1 MGAGTAHRER
11 LTSGANAVQSASQT
25 IEVLLKKGPIPFY
38 NPSITHLLD
47 RQLRLLDNRT
57 RPYLEAAMA
66 RESVHAKLERVRSPR
81 VHVTYNV
88 EIGDAIE
95 LKEIPFVMGVLA
107 DLSGQPADPL
117 PKIKDRRFVEITPDN
132 FDSVLESMK
141 PRVAFSVENKLSED
155 SNAGNIGVDLTFKTM
170 EDFEP
175 EQVARRVGPLRD
187 LLELR
192 TKLSDLV
199 GTLQGNEKLD
209 RLLQDVI
216 SNTGKLE
223 QVRAEMAQQKAKEGG
238 PDGKA

>member
-1 MGAGTAHRER
+1 
-11 LTSGANAVQSASQT
+11 
-25 IEVLLKKGPIPFY
+25 
-38 NPSITHLLD
+38 
-47 RQLRLLDNRT
+47 
-57 RPYLEAAMA
+57 MA
-66 RESVHAKLERVRSPR
+66 RESVHAKLERVRPPR

-95 LKEIPFVMGVLA
+95 LKEIPFVMGILA

-141 PRVAFSVENKLSED
+141 PRVAFSVENKLSEEA
-155 SNAGNIGVDLTFKTM
+155 NAGNIGVDLTFKSI

-175 EQVARRVGPLRD
+175 EQVARRVGPLRE
-187 LLELR
+187 LLDLR

-199 GTLQGNEKLD
+199 GTLQGNEKLE

-216 SNTGKLE
+216 SNSGKME
-223 QVRAEMAQQKAKEGG
+223 QMRAEMEQQKSKEGE
-238 PDGKA
+238 PHGKA

>member
-1 MGAGTAHRER
+1 
-11 LTSGANAVQSASQT
+11 
-25 IEVLLKKGPIPFY
+25 
-38 NPSITHLLD
+38 
-47 RQLRLLDNRT
+47 
-57 RPYLEAAMA
+57 MA

-95 LKEIPFVMGVLA
+95 LKEIPFVMGIMA
-107 DLSGQPADPL
+107 DLSGQPAEPQA
-117 PKIKDRRFVEITPDN
+117 KIKDRRFVEITPDN
-132 FDSVLESMK
+132 FDPVMESMK
-141 PRVAFSVENKLSED
+141 PRVAFSVENRLSDD
-155 SNAGNIGVDLTFKTM
+155 SGAGNLGVDLTFKSI

-175 EQVARRVGPLRD
+175 EQVARKIAPLRE

-216 SNTGKLE
+216 NNSEKLE
-223 QVRAEMAQQKAKEGG
+223 VARKEISSRPKDGESH
-238 PDGKA
+238 GKA

>member
-1 MGAGTAHRER
+1 
-11 LTSGANAVQSASQT
+11 
-25 IEVLLKKGPIPFY
+25 
-38 NPSITHLLD
+38 
-47 RQLRLLDNRT
+47 
-57 RPYLEAAMA
+57 MA

-95 LKEIPFVMGVLA
+95 LKEIPFVMGVMA

-117 PKIKDRRFVEITPDN
+117 AKIKDRRFVEITPDN
-132 FDSVLESMK
+132 FDSVMESMK
-141 PRVAFSVENKLSED
+141 PRVAFSVENRLSDE
-155 SNAGNIGVDLTFKTM
+155 SGAGNLGVDLTFKSM

-175 EQVARRVGPLRD
+175 EQVARKIAPLRE

-216 SNTGKLE
+216 NSTDKLE
-223 QVRAEMAQQKAKEGG
+223 QARKELSHKPKDGE
-238 PDGKA
+238 PHGKA

>member
-1 MGAGTAHRER
+1 
-11 LTSGANAVQSASQT
+11 
-25 IEVLLKKGPIPFY
+25 
-38 NPSITHLLD
+38 
-47 RQLRLLDNRT
+47 
-57 RPYLEAAMA
+57 MA

-95 LKEIPFVMGVLA
+95 LKEIPFVMGIMA
-107 DLSGQPADPL
+107 DLSGQPAEPQA
-117 PKIKDRRFVEITPDN
+117 KIKDRRFVEITPDN
-132 FDSVLESMK
+132 FDPVMESMK
-141 PRVAFSVENKLSED
+141 PRVAFSVENRLSDE
-155 SNAGNIGVDLTFKTM
+155 SGAGNLGVDLTFKSI

-175 EQVARRVGPLRD
+175 EQVARKIAPLRE

-216 SNTGKLE
+216 NNSEKLE
-223 QVRAEMAQQKAKEGG
+223 VARKEISSRPKDGESH
-238 PDGKA
+238 GKA

>member
-1 MGAGTAHRER
+1 
-11 LTSGANAVQSASQT
+11 
-25 IEVLLKKGPIPFY
+25 
-38 NPSITHLLD
+38 
-47 RQLRLLDNRT
+47 
-57 RPYLEAAMA
+57 MA
-66 RESVHAKLERVRSPR
+66 RESVHAKLERVRPPR

-95 LKEIPFVMGVLA
+95 LKEIPFVMGILA

-141 PRVAFSVENKLSED
+141 PRVAFSVENKLSEEA
-155 SNAGNIGVDLTFKTM
+155 NAGNIGVDLTFKSI

-175 EQVARRVGPLRD
+175 EQVARRVGPLRE
-187 LLELR
+187 LLDLR

-199 GTLQGNEKLD
+199 GTLQGNEKLE

-216 SNTGKLE
+216 SNTGKME
-223 QVRAEMAQQKAKEGG
+223 QVRAEMEQQKTQGGRAPWQSVKLPRNTAAAAAPAPAPVTAPQTPSLLDQIVTEGRVG
-238 PDGKA
+238 RDASAAASGDGAWCRSSSSRCWKGR